1 MVTFEHQRAACS
13 SQATT
18 ASLWPRPQI
27 TSPVVQRAPTCA
39 CGGGC
44 PRCQAKS
51 NLPVS
56 QPNEPAEREAGA
68 VADRVMRMPEQDFS
82 TVEPAQV
89 SNGAGVHRTCAA
101 CEEEDEGQLLQAKAE
116 SSSTAG
122 GNNIPTASPSVRE
135 VLNSAGAPLSPDTRA
150 FFEPRFGRDLSD
162 VRVHTGGAAARS
174 AREVNALAY
183 AVGAH
188 VVFNAGQYAPHSFE
202 GRRLLAH
209 ELTHVVQQTSEPVTR
224 IERHKEA
231 PVAHPISQALGPMI
245 QRNGPAVGGVTPMSS
260 QVVVFVG
267 QETLLRDSPAE
278 GANVLGK
285 LPQGSSVRLISV
297 QGDWYSVEAQVSGTS
312 VIGYIKRSEAQ
323 PPPSLQGQQVR
334 DPVTNTFAG
343 LVGAQA
349 EMQFVPH
356 PTNSNYE
363 VAVCDTGMVSVV
375 YAREVANPAVIL
387 ETTMNDAKKTPV
399 EQWKAAKT
407 IRCGIAP

>member
-1 MVTFEHQRAACS
+1 M
-13 SQATT
+13 
-18 ASLWPRPQI
+18 
-27 TSPVVQRAPTCA
+27 
-39 CGGGC
+39 
-44 PRCQAKS
+44 
-51 NLPVS
+51 LPIS
-56 QPNEPAEREAGA
+56 QPNDPAEKEADA
-68 VADRVMRMPEQDFS
+68 VADKVMRMPEDDVS
-82 TVEPAQV
+82 TVETAQL
-89 SNGAGVHRTCAA
+89 SNRPDIQRTCAA
-101 CEEEDEGQLLQAKAE
+101 CEEDEGRLLQAEAE
-116 SSSTAG
+116 SSSAAAK
-122 GNNIPTASPSVRE
+122 NNVGTVPPSVRE

-162 VRVHTGGAAARS
+162 VRVHTGGAATRS

-188 VVFNAGQYAPHSFE
+188 VVFNTGQYAPHSFE

-224 IERHKEA
+224 IERHREVRVA
-231 PVAHPISQALGPMI
+231 PPISQASGPMI
-245 QRNGPAVGGVTPMSS
+245 QRNGPAVGGVTPMLS

-312 VIGYIKRSEAQ
+312 TIGYIKRSETQ

-356 PTNSNYE
+356 PTNSKYE

-387 ETTMNDAKKTPV
+387 ETTMNDAMKTPV
-399 EQWKAAKT
+399 EQWKPAKT
-407 IRCGIAP
+407 IRCRIAP